1 MSKKI
6 LIVDDDILSRELLWG
21 YLTGENYEIWTASN
35 AAEARTIMHKTGPDL
50 VLLDVMMP
58 GEDGFSFCRYIKD
71 KWQEPFLP
79 VILITALNDRNSK
92 LQGLNSGADDFLTKP
107 VDRIELL
114 IKVRN
119 MLKTRELHA
128 NLYTELLFARR
139 VQENLFFT
147 GSRLSN
153 DERLFYQPCRQVGG
167 DLIETWKQEGS
178 LWALLADAAGHG
190 PSAALIATAVKAL
203 IDKNATTPGNLLQ
216 QLNHSLCS
224 LLANED
230 TTYYVTCICIKA
242 QENLMTWAGAGHPP
256 CMLKS
261 RGEVIPLNSQSMPL
275 GIIPGQ
281 SFEENSVPHQTGDL
295 LLLYS
300 DGLFDIVSEKELYE
314 LLKQMDLKQAI
325 YEQLEKKI
333 RQGSPTDDIAFLG
346 LSL

>member
-21 YLTGENYEIWTASN
+21 YLAEEEYELWTASN
-35 AAEARTIMHKTGPDL
+35 AGEARTIMHKTGPDL

-79 VILITALNDRNSK
+79 VILVTALNDRNSK
-92 LQGLNSGADDFLTKP
+92 LQGLNSSADDFLSKP

-119 MLKTRELHA
+119 MLKIRELHA

-147 GSRLSN
+147 GSRLAI

-167 DLIETWKQEGS
+167 DLIETWEQEGS
-178 LWALLADAAGHG
+178 RWAFLADAAGHG

-203 IDKNATTPGNLLQ
+203 IDKNATTPANLLQ
-216 QLNHSLCS
+216 QLNQSLCS
-224 LLANED
+224 LLANGD
-230 TTYYVTCICIKA
+230 TAYYVTCMCIKA
-242 QENLMTWAGAGHPP
+242 QENLITWAGAGHPP
-256 CMLKS
+256 CILKS
-261 RGEVIPLNSQSMPL
+261 RGEIIPLNSQSMPL
-275 GIIPGQ
+275 GISPDQ
-281 SFEENSVPHQTGDL
+281 SFEENSVPYQANDL

-300 DGLFDIVSEKELYE
+300 DGLFDIVNEKELNE
-314 LLKQMDLKQAI
+314 MLKTVVLKQEI
-325 YEQLEKKI
+325 YEQLEQKI
-333 RQGSPTDDIAFLG
+333 RQGRATDDIAFLG